1 MPKSHEPSANFNA
14 TGAARKNVGRC
25 RNKDKTVLF
34 FLLMQDRRRERAL
47 ETDDSFWKKDCR
59 KRETPKRQ
67 S

>member
-47 ETDDSFWKKDCR
+47 ETDDSF
-59 KRETPKRQ
+59 
-67 S
+67 